1 MLCALIMAGGI
12 GTRFWPQ
19 STPDNPK
26 QFLSLL
32 NEKSML
38 QMTYERI
45 NKLIPSDRIF
55 IITNYNY
62 IDKIKKQI
70 PDIKD
75 LNIITEPC
83 SKNTA
88 PCILLST
95 IYIRNIYKNANVVCI
110 SSDSYIKNEE
120 KFINDIVLA
129 NEFVNNNTNAIVT
142 IGIEPTRAETGY
154 GYIKFEPSSSKVLKV
169 SKFVE
174 KPNLELANEY
184 YQSKKYLWNAGMF
197 IFNVKNM
204 LEECKVNI
212 PNEYNL
218 LINLPDFSN
227 PKYYEFLNKAYND
240 CTKISIDYAIMEKSK
255 NVYTIPT
262 NIGWDDI
269 GTWNSIER
277 YLPKDENNNIVKG
290 NVQIIDSNNNIVYCN
305 NKKIVLLDVEDIF
318 CIDSDNLIII
328 GKKESLN
335 KVHTL
340 KDQID
345 NL

>member
-1 MLCALIMAGGI
+1 MA
-12 GTRFWPQ
+12 
-19 STPDNPK
+19 
-26 QFLSLL
+26 
-32 NEKSML
+32 
-38 QMTYERI
+38 
-45 NKLIPSDRIF
+45 
-55 IITNYNY
+55 
-62 IDKIKKQI
+62 
-70 PDIKD
+70 
-75 LNIITEPC
+75 
-83 SKNTA
+83 
-88 PCILLST
+88 
-95 IYIRNIYKNANVVCI
+95 NA
-110 SSDSYIKNEE
+110 
-120 KFINDIVLA
+120 
-129 NEFVNNNTNAIVT
+129 FVNNNTNAIVT

-154 GYIKFEPSSSKVLKV
+154 GYIKFEPGSSKVLKV

-277 YLPKDENNNIVKG
+277 YLPKDENNNVVKG

>member
-1 MLCALIMAGGI
+1 MAGGI

-262 NIGWDDI
+262 NIVENDTSYIEHEATVSKVSEEQLFYLMSRGLTEEQATEMI
-269 GTWNSIER
+269 VMGFIEPFAKELPMEYAVELNQLIKLEMKNSI
-277 YLPKDENNNIVKG
+277 G
-290 NVQIIDSNNNIVYCN
+290 
-305 NKKIVLLDVEDIF
+305 
-318 CIDSDNLIII
+318 
-328 GKKESLN
+328 
-335 KVHTL
+335 
-340 KDQID
+340 
-345 NL
+345 